1 MILEKEFTFD
11 SAHFL
16 PSVPP
21 EHKCR
26 RLHGHTYRVIVSVE
40 GNIDEK
46 MGWVIDFADVKKAVN
61 PIIERLDHQLLNSI
75 PGLENPT
82 AEVIAKY
89 IYDAVKSEIN
99 YIYSVKVYETP
110 FSSCIYMENK
120 IGSKK

>member
-16 PSVPP
+16 PNVPP

-26 RLHGHTYRVIVSVE
+26 RLHGHTYRIIVSVDGE
-40 GNIDEK
+40 VDEK
-46 MGWVIDFADVKKAVN
+46 MGWVIDFAEVKKAVT
-61 PIIERLDHQLLNSI
+61 PIIEKLDHQLLNSI

-89 IYDAVKSEIN
+89 IFDSVKAQID
-99 YIYSVKVYETP
+99 YLYSVKVYETP
-110 FSSCIYMENK
+110 FSSCIYKGN
-120 IGSKK
+120 